1 MDWSSDRLVYP
12 SSILHVRLTR
22 HLLTD
27 ESGWVWFIPLAKN
40 LVSVGIVMDHVQ
52 SIQKRKT
59 LRKASGNS
67 VSSLQD
73 IYLHQLKL
81 APGLS
86 SDLIPNAKLVEKEG
100 GPLVRQASDYSYS
113 ATEYAGPGYRLVGD
127 AACQFSLFRRLIT
140 TLSEKLIYLAGFIDP
155 FFSSGVHLALT
166 GALSAAG
173 TIASSIRDTVTEEEC
188 ATWHNT
194 KVSVA
199 YTRFLLVVLGSYKQM
214 KAQRM
219 DVLSNVSEDNFDRA
233 FDLIRPSEW
242 SIPLLCTRV
251 CELTTWTIV
260 IQGTADVNKKVTE
273 DEVERTMDF
282 IKNILFIPTTPE
294 LEADVRRRVDPKFF
308 EGGEASI
315 LLPTQVEALF
325 EEEDIKHVLDVANA
339 RKPIHKMFDTER
351 DFASE
356 PINGYTVRLV
366 RGKLGIIRPEG
377 MVAA

>member
-1 MDWSSDRLVYP
+1 M
-12 SSILHVRLTR
+12 
-22 HLLTD
+22 TD

-251 CELTTWTIV
+251 CELTT
-260 IQGTADVNKKVTE
+260 
-273 DEVERTMDF
+273 
-282 IKNILFIPTTPE
+282 
-294 LEADVRRRVDPKFF
+294 
-308 EGGEASI
+308 
-315 LLPTQVEALF
+315 
-325 EEEDIKHVLDVANA
+325 
-339 RKPIHKMFDTER
+339 
-351 DFASE
+351 
-356 PINGYTVRLV
+356 
-366 RGKLGIIRPEG
+366 
-377 MVAA
+377 